1 MWLSCVYLKDVCMN
15 NICTCLDS
23 IYLCIDTNQNN
34 FFSRCVLFN
43 IISLISFLNM
53 YHLWVYNS
61 FAQTPIHI
69 YYIDFELKKLFFIYL
84 YCTNSN
90 TFFYVTCKSS
100 TSTLI
105 QYSTI
110 ITLWNSNWLFL
121 YFSFSFYRWNY
132 VILDSLA
139 LLVKKAF
146 VNQL

>member
-43 IISLISFLNM
+43 IISLLNM

-69 YYIDFELKKLFFIYL
+69 YYIDFELKKLFYIPILYKFKHILARWSSILILL
-84 YCTNSN
+84 YCE
-90 TFFYVTCKSS
+90 
-100 TSTLI
+100 I
-105 QYSTI
+105 IGYSYI
-110 ITLWNSNWLFL
+110 FPFLFTGEIMWFWIRSHYWWKRL
-121 YFSFSFYRWNY
+121 S
-132 VILDSLA
+132 
-139 LLVKKAF
+139 
-146 VNQL
+146 

>member
-69 YYIDFELKKLFFIYL
+69 YYIDFLSLKSCFFYI

-90 TFFYVTCKSS
+90 TFFLSPANLVLARWYSI
-100 TSTLI
+100 LI
-105 QYSTI
+105 LLYCEIIGYSYI
-110 ITLWNSNWLFL
+110 FPFLFTGEIMWFWIRSHYWWKRL
-121 YFSFSFYRWNY
+121 S
-132 VILDSLA
+132 
-139 LLVKKAF
+139 
-146 VNQL
+146 